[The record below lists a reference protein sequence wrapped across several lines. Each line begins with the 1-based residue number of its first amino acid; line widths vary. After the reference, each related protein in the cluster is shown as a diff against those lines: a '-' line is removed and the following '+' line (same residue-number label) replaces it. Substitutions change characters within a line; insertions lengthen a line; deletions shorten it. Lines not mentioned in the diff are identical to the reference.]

1 MTKGSF
7 HNYNAELVNLLAF
20 LIGALIVVLGLLC
33 ETSYGTFGIIMI
45 SIGSSIIAS
54 SIIVFI
60 SSRYQ
65 IKKNI
70 TQELIEHW
78 GLIGIFKTRAG
89 MNQRADATLTKLR
102 NELDMVAFG
111 LKSFRNVQGGLI
123 ERKVKRGLKIR
134 ILTMNPNSQ
143 IVKQREIDEGEVAG
157 QIKKTI
163 LDLENWII
171 KLKKMSP
178 DPQNIQLKF
187 YDNLPLQSY
196 YRQDSYIYTGPY
208 LYGKPSQ
215 QTISFEY
222 RANSHGYDYWD
233 TYFNVVWNDPEF
245 AKKDYNEL
253 KKLTV

>member
-1 MTKGSF
+1 MDNQMTKGSF

-171 KLKKMSP
+171 KLLSLTLF
-178 DPQNIQLKF
+178 DLICLKNSDEHF
-187 YDNLPLQSY
+187 TPPMVGSKPLSD
-196 YRQDSYIYTGPY
+196 RLLSSK
-208 LYGKPSQ
+208 L
-215 QTISFEY
+215 FF
-222 RANSHGYDYWD
+222 H
-233 TYFNVVWNDPEF
+233 YFIFPVDI
-245 AKKDYNEL
+245 
-253 KKLTV
+253 